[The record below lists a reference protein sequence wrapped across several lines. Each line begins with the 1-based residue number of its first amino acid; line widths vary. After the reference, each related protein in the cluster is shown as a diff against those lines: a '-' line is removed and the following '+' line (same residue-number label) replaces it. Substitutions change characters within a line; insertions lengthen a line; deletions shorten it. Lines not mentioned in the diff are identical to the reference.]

1 MKKIL
6 ITGGAGFIGANLVKY
21 MIDKYK
27 NYKVVNLDLLTY
39 AANLNN
45 LKDIER
51 NSNYKF
57 IKGDIA
63 NREFV
68 FKLFKDEKFD
78 IVINC
83 AAESHVD
90 RSITEP
96 GIFIKSN
103 VVGTQV
109 LLDACRE
116 YSVGRFHQV
125 STDEVYGDLPIDN
138 PNLLFKEDSIIRP
151 SSPYSASKASAD
163 LLVNSYY
170 RTYNTPI
177 TISRCSNNYGPFQH
191 NEKLIPLMI
200 SKILKNEKLPVYGDG
215 RNIRDWLHVYDHCI
229 AIDLI
234 VHKGKVGEV
243 YNIGGNCELSNI
255 EIVKFLLKN
264 LNKNEDLITFV
275 KDRPGHDLRYAV
287 DSSKIERELGW
298 DRKYNFSYGIIE
310 TINWYKENL

>member
-6 ITGGAGFIGANLVKY
+6 ITGGAGFIGANLIKY

-63 NREFV
+63 NREFI

-138 PNLLFKEDSIIRP
+138 PNLLFKEDGIIRP

-215 RNIRDWLHVYDHCI
+215 RNIRDWLHVYDHCS

-234 VHKGKVGEV
+234 VHKGKEGEV

-255 EIVKFLLKN
+255 EIVKFLLEN
-264 LNKNEDLITFV
+264 LNRSEDLITFV